1 MIMITNMVT
10 GMVTGMTT
18 DNVGST
24 WLPLLRLA
32 SPVLPI
38 GGFSY
43 SDGLE
48 AGIDHQWVATESE
61 ATHYI
66 RDLLELSLARSD
78 LAAVAR
84 ALVAWRERRLT
95 DAMAVNTWVLQTRE
109 SAELQQQCRQMGRSL
124 LEWLRGVDPAAA
136 QRWDDADAARAMGD
150 TPAVPTYPC
159 AFALAAACTS
169 TASVEAVLTAYSF
182 AWCEGLTQAAI
193 KAVPLGQ
200 AAGQRVLAQLM
211 EHIPAVV
218 DAAQR
223 RSASADGVD
232 AWQAFSPGLAILS
245 ARHETQYSRLFRS

>member
-1 MIMITNMVT
+1 MVMVT
-10 GMVTGMTT
+10 GTGTGTGMTT
-18 DNVGST
+18 DNAGST

-61 ATHYI
+61 ATQYI
-66 RDLLELSLARSD
+66 LDLLDLSLARSD
-78 LAAVAR
+78 LAAVAH
-84 ALVAWRERRLT
+84 ALPAWRECRLT
-95 DAMAVNTWVLQTRE
+95 DAMAVNAWVLQTRE

-124 LEWLRGVDPAAA
+124 LEWLRGVDAAAA
-136 QRWDDADAARAMGD
+136 QRWDDADAASAMGG

-169 TASVEAVLTAYSF
+169 TAPVEAVLTAYAF

-200 AAGQRVLAQLM
+200 AAGQRVLARLM
-211 EHIPAVV
+211 KHIPAVV
-218 DAAQR
+218 EAAQR
-223 RSASADGVD
+223 RSASTDGVD
-232 AWQAFSPGLAILS
+232 TWQAFSPGLAILS